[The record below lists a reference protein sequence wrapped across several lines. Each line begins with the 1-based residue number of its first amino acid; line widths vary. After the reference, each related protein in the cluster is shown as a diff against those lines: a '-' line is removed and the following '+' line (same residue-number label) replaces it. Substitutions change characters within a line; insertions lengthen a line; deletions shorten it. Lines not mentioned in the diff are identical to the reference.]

1 VSLAWPGR
9 VAVLAC
15 LLAGCWDTYTFV
27 DVTVDAGAIDAFA
40 SSDSGS
46 ADPGDMS
53 VPAPDSGP
61 VDSRL
66 EPDVAALPDSPL
78 DEAPATVVG
87 VEIRPSAV
95 SISGQGGT
103 AIVEVVLPG
112 RAPAGGLAVAIA
124 SNSQALAVPSSVVVP
139 EGASAAGV
147 RVRGVAPGGTAEI
160 TASISGRNPSM
171 ATATV
176 TLAASAP
183 LPVAGEIVVNEVNYD
198 VPTINGDANCDG
210 AIDAFPDEFIEL
222 SNRSS
227 HPVQLMGV
235 SLWDEFG
242 FTTGKPRFSFPS
254 FVLGSGEVVVVFGGP
269 FGSTGTAPWCK
280 GLGPA
285 TIGDAAA
292 FGNPAGFNLDNA
304 GDTVHLTAGPTG
316 DSPSLAD
323 PVVLPPGANQ
333 SLTRGPDF
341 VGPFGKHTDL
351 PGHAPDR
358 KWTPGTLMTGAPFAA
373 ASP

>member
-1 VSLAWPGR
+1 VSRARPGPIALLAG
-9 VAVLAC
+9 
-15 LLAGCWDTYTFV
+15 LLAGCWNTYTFV
-27 DVTVDAGAIDAFA
+27 DVEIDAGPIDTHS

-46 ADPGDMS
+46 ADPEE
-53 VPAPDSGP
+53 VAAPVPDSAP
-61 VDSRL
+61 VDSMVV
-66 EPDVAALPDSPL
+66 PDATALPDS
-78 DEAPATVVG
+78 APDQAPVTIVG

-95 SISGQGGT
+95 SIAGLGGT
-103 AIVEVVLPG
+103 AIVEVVLRG
-112 RAPAGGLAVAIA
+112 RAPAGGFAVAIA
-124 SNSQALAVPSSVVVP
+124 SNSQALAVPPSVVVP
-139 EGASAAGV
+139 EGASAVGV
-147 RVRGVAPGGTAEI
+147 RVRGVAAGGTAEI
-160 TASISGRNPSM
+160 TASISGRTPSM

-183 LPVAGEIVVNEVNYD
+183 SPVAGEIVVNEVNYD

-210 AIDAFPDEFIEL
+210 EVGAFPDEFIEL

-235 SLWDEFG
+235 SLWDDFG

-254 FVLGSGEVVVVFGGP
+254 IVLGSGEVVVVFGGP
-269 FGSTGTAPWCK
+269 LGSTGTAPWCK

-285 TIGDAAA
+285 AIGDAAA

-323 PVVLPPGANQ
+323 PVVLPPGGNQ

-341 VGPFGKHTDL
+341 VGTFGKHTDL